1 MIRAKDLIPQI
12 YSESFDMS
20 IFLGLIDLIYNSR
33 ETRIEILKNSHF
45 PAGCIESKLKN
56 LAKTFDIDTSNRD
69 IIANYKLLSKQKGT
83 LSTIQ
88 SLALLCG
95 AVPIPLNNTNP
106 TWIYKI
112 YPETEDTQT
121 YKIIINASTDAMNL
135 ELFYSLLKNL
145 APVDT
150 IISVTPIKY
159 TPD

>member
-20 IFLGLIDLIYNSR
+20 IFLGLIDLIYNAR
-33 ETRIEILKNSHF
+33 DAKIEILKNSHF
-45 PAGCIESKLKN
+45 PASCIESKLKN
-56 LAKTFDIDTSNRD
+56 LAKIFNIDTSNRD
-69 IIANYKLLSKQKGT
+69 IIANYKLLVKQKGT

-95 AVPIPLNNTNP
+95 AIPIPKSGTDS

-112 YPETEDTQT
+112 YPPEGVYT
-121 YKIIINASTDAMNL
+121 YKILINADISSMNL
-135 ELFYSLLKNL
+135 ELFYSLLENL
-145 APVDT
+145 APADT

-159 TPD
+159 TEP